1 MKKKMRKIPLLI
13 VIVVMAGLLLL
24 GGCNRPKTTEP
35 VVMPTLAIPI
45 ATLDITDTAEEED
58 EVDNG
63 IEIIEEVDETEGEE
77 TEEVIEEE
85 LETPVVE
92 VTPEPEPTEV
102 TIPEITRPES
112 YTLQKDEF
120 AYCIARRFD
129 VNITSLLALNGLST
143 NSVVSPGA
151 VLKIPQDSAWNTEAH
166 GARALRAHPTTY
178 TVSWNDNIYKVACYF
193 GDVSPEQI
201 IAANELEAPYTLS
214 QGQVL
219 QIP

>member
-1 MKKKMRKIPLLI
+1 MKKKMRKISLLTI
-13 VIVVMAGLLLL
+13 IVVLAGLLLL

-45 ATLDITDTAEEED
+45 ATLDITDTAEEEA

-63 IEIIEEVDETEGEE
+63 IEIIEEVEEPEGEE
-77 TEEVIEEE
+77 TEEEAEV
-85 LETPVVE
+85 PVEE

-112 YTLQKDEF
+112 YTLQADEF
-120 AYCIARRFD
+120 PYCIARRFD

-143 NSVVSPGA
+143 NSVLSPGA
-151 VLKIPQDSAWNTEAH
+151 VLKIPQDSVWNTAAH
-166 GARALRAHPTTY
+166 GARALRAHPATY
-178 TVSWNDNIYKVACYF
+178 TVSWNDNIYKVACYY

-201 IAANELEAPYTLS
+201 IAANDLVAPYVIS

>member
-1 MKKKMRKIPLLI
+1 MRKISLLTI
-13 VIVVMAGLLLL
+13 IVVLAGLLLL

-45 ATLDITDTAEEED
+45 ATLDITDTAEEEA

-63 IEIIEEVDETEGEE
+63 IEIIEEVEEPEGEE
-77 TEEVIEEE
+77 TEEEAEV
-85 LETPVVE
+85 PVEE

-112 YTLQKDEF
+112 YTLQADEF
-120 AYCIARRFD
+120 PYCIARRFD

-143 NSVVSPGA
+143 NSVLSPGA
-151 VLKIPQDSAWNTEAH
+151 VLKIPQDSVWNTAAH
-166 GARALRAHPTTY
+166 GARALRAHPATY
-178 TVSWNDNIYKVACYF
+178 TVSWNDNIYKVACYY

-201 IAANELEAPYTLS
+201 IAANDLVAPYVIS

>member
-1 MKKKMRKIPLLI
+1 MKKKMRKISLLTI
-13 VIVVMAGLLLL
+13 IVVLAGLLLL

-45 ATLDITDTAEEED
+45 ATLDITDTAEEEA

-63 IEIIEEVDETEGEE
+63 IEIIEEVEEPEGEA
-77 TEEVIEEE
+77 TEEEAEV
-85 LETPVVE
+85 PVEE

-112 YTLQKDEF
+112 YTLQADEF
-120 AYCIARRFD
+120 PYCIARRFD

-143 NSVVSPGA
+143 NSVLSPGA
-151 VLKIPQDSAWNTEAH
+151 VLKIPQDSVWNTEAH
-166 GARALRAHPTTY
+166 GARALRAHPATY
-178 TVSWNDNIYKVACYF
+178 TVSWNDNIYKVACYY

-201 IAANELEAPYTLS
+201 IAANDLVAPYTIS

>member
-1 MKKKMRKIPLLI
+1 MKKNMRKISLLTM
-13 VIVVMAGLLLL
+13 IVVLAGLLLL

-45 ATLDITDTAEEED
+45 ATLDITDTAEEEA

-63 IEIIEEVDETEGEE
+63 IEIIEEVEEPELEE
-77 TEEVIEEE
+77 TEEETEVPVEEA
-85 LETPVVE
+85 TA
-92 VTPEPEPTEV
+92 EPEPTEV

-120 AYCIARRFD
+120 PYCIARRFD

-143 NSVVSPGA
+143 NSVLSPGA
-151 VLKIPQDSAWNTEAH
+151 VLKIPQDSAWNTAAH
-166 GARALRAHPTTY
+166 GARSLRAHPATY
-178 TVSWNDNIYKVACYF
+178 TVSWNDTIYKIACYY

-201 IAANELEAPYTLS
+201 IAANDLEAPYTLS